1 MTTAIICSMLLGVL
15 VFGLGLAVSMGRG
28 ATNTSIG
35 HSSDPTDP
43 LHKRVRAH
51 ANATEYAPMLAVIML
66 FLGSREPSSW
76 VLWTMVAATVARYL
90 HAAGMIFPAT
100 LAKANPLRFVGAVL
114 TYICGLLLCLAGF
127 MYV

>member
-1 MTTAIICSMLLGVL
+1 MATAIICSMLLGVL

-28 ATNTSIG
+28 ATSTSIG
-35 HSSDPTDP
+35 HSTDPADP

-51 ANATEYAPMLAVIML
+51 ANATEYAPMLAVVIL
-66 FLGSREPSSW
+66 FLGSREPSAW

-100 LAKANPLRFVGAVL
+100 LAKANPLRFVGALL

-127 MYV
+127 MYA